1 MSMVHCMAPT
11 SRVIS
16 FHLECYSFLFY
27 WYLMN
32 RAYWQLLRELFLMSV
47 RIDIRSF
54 WVGFRDQHFCD
65 RRALDVHTH
74 RLTNS
79 SISSLDM
86 QCELFWLCRMKLL
99 DAYTRIIPKF
109 RDLLRL
115 VWIIYNACLD
125 RCSVQ
130 GIIRLVWGW
139 ARLTMEISQVYRSW
153 WFFMCHTHGVVR
165 SNQLVCA
172 CWWLNLHMRL
182 LVWHFGLRDAAAYLI
197 IKALIL
203 VHSVLL

>member
-1 MSMVHCMAPT
+1 
-11 SRVIS
+11 
-16 FHLECYSFLFY
+16 
-27 WYLMN
+27 
-32 RAYWQLLRELFLMSV
+32 MSV
-47 RIDIRSF
+47 RIDVRSF
-54 WVGFRDQHFCD
+54 WVRFRDQHFSN

-79 SISSLDM
+79 SIRSLDI

-99 DAYTRIIPKF
+99 DAYTRFILIF

-115 VWIIYNACLD
+115 VWIIYNACLN

-130 GIIRLVWGW
+130 GIIRFMWGW

-182 LVWHFGLRDAAAYLI
+182 LVLHFGLRDATAYLI
-197 IKALIL
+197 IEALI
-203 VHSVLL
+203 VHHSILL